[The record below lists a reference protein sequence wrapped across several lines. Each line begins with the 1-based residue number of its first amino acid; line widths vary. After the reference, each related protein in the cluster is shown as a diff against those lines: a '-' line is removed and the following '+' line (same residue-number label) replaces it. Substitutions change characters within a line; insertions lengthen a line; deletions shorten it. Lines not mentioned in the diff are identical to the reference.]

1 MKFKKALITGI
12 TGQDGSYLAE
22 FLLKKKYIVHGIK
35 RKSSSFNTSRIDHI
49 YDNEKFKNKFFLHYG
64 DLLDPNS
71 LSKIIRS
78 IEPNEIYNLA
88 AQSHVGVSFQLP
100 NYTTQVNSIGTL
112 NLLQAIKDCGLSKKT
127 KFYQAS
133 TSELFGEIQE
143 KRQSEKTKFY
153 PKSPYAT
160 SKLFA
165 YWITKN
171 YRESYKIFASNGILF
186 NHESPRR
193 GETFVTRKITIGL
206 SKIIY
211 GLEKCLYL
219 GNIYSLRDWG
229 HAKDYVEMCWKVL
242 QFKKPDDFV
251 IATEKQYSVK
261 FFVEQCFKYLGIKI
275 KWFGKGINENAK
287 IIKFNQTKYPNLK
300 KNMTVVRINKRYF
313 RPNEVN
319 NLIGNANKAKKMLKW
334 SPKRKIQHLI
344 KEMMDSD
351 LELIKKLYL
360 R

>member
-49 YDNEKFKNKFFLHYG
+49 YENNRYKNNFFLHYG
-64 DLLDPNS
+64 DLLDSSS
-71 LSKIIRS
+71 LTNLINKIKPD
-78 IEPNEIYNLA
+78 EVYNFA

-100 NYTTQVNSIGTL
+100 NYTAQVNSIGAL
-112 NLLQAIKDCGLSKKT
+112 NLLHAIYDCGFAKKT

-133 TSELFGEIQE
+133 TSELYGEIQDA
-143 KRQSEKTKFY
+143 KQSEKTKFY

-165 YWITKN
+165 YWIVKN
-171 YRESYKIFASNGILF
+171 YRESYGMFASNGILF

-193 GETFVTRKITIGL
+193 GETFVTRKITLGI
-206 SKIIY
+206 SKIIN
-211 GLEKCLYL
+211 GLEKSLHL

-229 HAKDYVEMCWKVL
+229 HAQDYIEMCWKVL
-242 QFKKPDDFV
+242 QYKKPEDFV

-261 FFVEQCFKYLGIKI
+261 FFVEQCFRYMGIKI
-275 KWFGKGINENAK
+275 KWFGQGLKECAK
-287 IIKFNQTKYPNLK
+287 IIDFDNKKYPLLK
-300 KNMTVVRINKRYF
+300 KNMIVIKVSKKYF

-319 NLIGNANKAKKMLKW
+319 NLIGNANKAKRLLKW
-334 SPKRKIQHLI
+334 KPKIHIQQLI
-344 KEMMDSD
+344 KEMMDAD
-351 LELIKKLYL
+351 LELIRKSNLK
-360 R
+360 

>member
-49 YDNEKFKNKFFLHYG
+49 YANKSFKNKFFLHYG

-71 LSKIIRS
+71 LTDLISKIKPD
-78 IEPNEIYNLA
+78 EVYNLA

-100 NYTTQVNSIGTL
+100 NYTSQVNSIGTL
-112 NLLQAIKDCGLSKKT
+112 NLLHAIYDCRLASKT

-133 TSELFGEIQE
+133 TSELYGEIQE
-143 KRQSEKTKFY
+143 SRQSEKTSFY

-171 YRESYKIFASNGILF
+171 YRESYKMFASNGILF

-193 GETFVTRKITIGL
+193 GETFVTRKITMGI
-206 SKIIY
+206 SKIIH

-229 HAKDYVEMCWKVL
+229 HARDYVEMCWKVL
-242 QFKKPDDFV
+242 QYNKPDDFV

-275 KWFGKGINENAK
+275 KWSGTGLKEYGK
-287 IIKFNQTKYPNLK
+287 IINCNFKKYSSLK
-300 KNMTVVRINKRYF
+300 KNMVVIKISNKYF

-319 NLIGNANKAKKMLKW
+319 NLIGNASKAKKLLKW
-334 SPKRKIQHLI
+334 KPKTNIHQLI
-344 KEMMDSD
+344 KEMMDTD
-351 LELIKKLYL
+351 LEYTRKLKL
-360 R
+360 K